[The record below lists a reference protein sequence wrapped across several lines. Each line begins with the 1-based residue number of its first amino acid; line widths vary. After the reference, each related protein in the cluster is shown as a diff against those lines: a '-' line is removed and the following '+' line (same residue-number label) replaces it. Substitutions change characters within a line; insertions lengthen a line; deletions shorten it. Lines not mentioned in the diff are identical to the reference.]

1 VAVTPTPVA
10 VTPTPVAVTPTP
22 VAVTPTPVAVIPT
35 PVVVTPTPVVA
46 APTPVAAAKIV
57 APSNRTY
64 RVKAGDTFWEIAK
77 QHRVPVSSLVAANP
91 GVRPEKLQVNHSLN
105 LPSVD
110 RP

>member
-1 VAVTPTPVA
+1 
-10 VTPTPVAVTPTP
+10 
-22 VAVTPTPVAVIPT
+22 
-35 PVVVTPTPVVA
+35 
-46 APTPVAAAKIV
+46 VAAAKIA

-91 GVRPEKLQVNHSLN
+91 GVDPAKLQINRTLN
-105 LPSVD
+105 VPTAA